1 MRMAI
6 KNDPLGET
14 SPARDASRL
23 NVPAVTFADDPP
35 SSSMGNTV
43 PAQDDGVDII
53 DMTHLA
59 DPVAREPVDWMEVVA
74 LKSRCAPP
82 QTDRQEPEILRVYLK
97 TIFATLLCLQGRHG
111 TLDGIHEARFI
122 IGEAGDAL
130 MARLQ

>member
-6 KNDPLGET
+6 KNDPLLET

-23 NVPAVTFADDPP
+23 NVPNCRVTFAGDPP

-82 QTDRQEPEILRVYLK
+82 PN
-97 TIFATLLCLQGRHG
+97 
-111 TLDGIHEARFI
+111 
-122 IGEAGDAL
+122 
-130 MARLQ
+130 